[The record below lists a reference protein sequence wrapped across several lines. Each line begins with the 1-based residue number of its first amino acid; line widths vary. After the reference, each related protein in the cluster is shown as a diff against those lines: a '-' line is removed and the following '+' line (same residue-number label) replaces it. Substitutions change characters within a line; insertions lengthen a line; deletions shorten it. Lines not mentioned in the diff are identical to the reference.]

1 MTLSIGQDCN
11 INKCNQECVSICPQN
26 KRGKEAIRINKNRS
40 IAEINNNNC
49 IECYRCVSVCPLQA
63 IKVKDSHV
71 SNDNRRKKRVDQ
83 NQKNT
88 IFQIDEDIYTQMSE
102 RNTVFARVGWDED
115 FEGYHKGIFEN
126 AHKKIEQ
133 GIDGYSE
140 IELSAVKASWKI
152 ENIITY
158 MERQQRQKKGKRE
171 THLAKNGGSREKT
184 KDGQTNLSSKQTEN
198 TKDESSNNEQI
209 KYPIEDP
216 AKMTWWLKKIANFY
230 GCDLIG
236 ITPLDKKWLYSEDRT
251 GEPYN
256 FPKNLTL
263 AIVIAV
269 EMDIDAIN
277 TTPKM
282 PSAIATGLG
291 YSKLAFLRTLIS
303 DFVENLGYQAIPAG
317 NQGGLSV
324 PLAVLAGLGGYGR
337 MGLLITKEYGPR
349 VRVAKILTDMPL
361 IPDEPDYKFIQAVKR
376 FCMTCKTC
384 AERCPSNSIPLD
396 DEPTGEIYSISNNPG
411 VKDKFYIN
419 VDTCYMFWH
428 ENGVECSR
436 CIADCEYNHEFTLP
450 HKCVN
455 WLIMNVPFL
464 NRIWPRVGK
473 LLGYGG
479 NKSAKKFWEK
489 YQ

>member
-1 MTLSIGQDCN
+1 MPLSIGHDCN
-11 INKCNQECVSICPQN
+11 INMCSQECVNICPQN
-26 KRGKEAIRINKNRS
+26 KREKEAIRINKDTQL
-40 IAEINNNNC
+40 AEINKKHC
-49 IECYRCVSVCPLQA
+49 IECYRCISVCPLQV
-63 IKVKDSHV
+63 ITVNDGHV
-71 SNDNRRKKRVDQ
+71 SKAHRRKKQVDQ
-83 NQKNT
+83 KQKNI
-88 IFQIDEDIYTQMSE
+88 IFQIDEDSYTQMSE

-126 AHKKIEQ
+126 AHKKIQQ
-133 GIDGYSE
+133 GIDGYSD
-140 IELSAVKASWKI
+140 IELAAVKASWKI

-158 MERQQRQKKGKRE
+158 MERQQRQKK
-171 THLAKNGGSREKT
+171 EKEENIEKA
-184 KDGQTNLSSKQTEN
+184 KDGHKNLSSKPTEN
-198 TKDESSNNEQI
+198 IHNEPSNNKQ
-209 KYPIEDP
+209 KRYSIEDP
-216 AKMTWWLKKIANFY
+216 AKMTWWLKKIAKFY

-236 ITPLDKKWLYSEDRT
+236 ITPLDTKWLYSEDRT
-251 GEPYN
+251 GEPYD
-256 FPKNLTL
+256 FPEELTS

-269 EMDIDAIN
+269 QMDIDAIN

-291 YSKLAFLRTLIS
+291 YSKMAFLRTLIA
-303 DFVENLGYQAIPAG
+303 DFIENLGYQAIPAG

-324 PLAVLAGLGGYGR
+324 PLSVLAGLGGYGR
-337 MGLLITKEYGPR
+337 MGLLITREYGPR
-349 VRVAKILTDMPL
+349 IRIAKILTDMPL
-361 IPDEPDYKFIQAVKR
+361 KPDEPDYKFIKAVKR

-384 AERCPSNSIPLD
+384 AERCPSNSIPLH
-396 DEPTGEIYSISNNPG
+396 DEPNGKIYSISNNPG
-411 VKDKFYIN
+411 VKDKFYVN

-450 HKCVN
+450 HKIVN

-464 NRIWPRVGK
+464 NRIWPRIGK